1 MPKEEKSP
9 SAERRYP
16 PFWERAVPIALGVI
30 ALVVVV
36 LLIIAIVIVLGLF
49 PAAAA

>member
-1 MPKEEKSP
+1 MPKQENTP

-30 ALVVVV
+30 AFVVVV
-36 LLIIAIVIVLGLF
+36 LLIIAIVIVLGLV
-49 PAAAA
+49 PGAAA